1 MNQREIVIQ
10 VILHFLVFIF
20 YAFERDGIFFQEQK
34 IVYFIQ
40 YALAAN
46 VINYFLLPR
55 FYYKKKYVRFFINI
69 SIVVFTVIVFEE
81 LVLEQ
86 LYFPDD
92 RAKQFPGLLF
102 TLSQVLPVITILS
115 GFKFAWDA
123 LGKQREVEMLKL
135 AAQDSELQYLKS
147 QINPH
152 FLFNN
157 LNNLYSYAIEK
168 SPKTPEII
176 LELSGILRYML
187 YECRDKYVAL
197 EKEVEHLRNFIKISE
212 MQIEERGEVRFEAN
226 NIRMGFRVAPLIL
239 NVFVENAFKHST
251 ASQSRDIFINV
262 SVDLSENG
270 TLAFL
275 CQNTYN
281 AQSNTQSMTRG
292 IGLDNVRKRLQL
304 IYPDAHDLR
313 IMQAENKFE
322 VRLDIDLT
330 KSH

>member
-1 MNQREIVIQ
+1 MNQREIIIQ